1 MLVQSVS
8 AQRLQVSTQA
18 VVEAKPKAAEPFSK
32 KKEEEKPDV
41 KLLQEVLE
49 VAQEHFHIRDIGLK
63 FVVHEQTGRIK
74 VTVLDK
80 ETGEMIREV
89 PPQQIL
95 DLMAKID
102 EMMGMFYDQ
111 KA

>member
-1 MLVQSVS
+1 MLVESVS
-8 AQRLQVSTQA
+8 AQRPQVGPPA
-18 VVEAKPKAAEPFSK
+18 VVEAKPQDAEPSPG

-41 KLLQEVLE
+41 KLLQQVLD
-49 VAQEHFHIRDIGLK
+49 VAQEHFQVRDIGLQ
-63 FVVHEQTGRIK
+63 FTVHEQTGRVK

-80 ETGEMIREV
+80 ETGETIREV

-102 EMMGMFYDQ
+102 EMMGILYDQ

>member
-1 MLVQSVS
+1 MLIQPV
-8 AQRLQVSTQA
+8 AAERLQAGTQPI
-18 VVEAKPKAAEPFSK
+18 VQVKPKAEQPSPEK
-32 KKEEEKPDV
+32 KEEKPDV

-49 VAQEHFHIRDIGLK
+49 VVQEHFNILGIGLE
-63 FVVHEQTGRIK
+63 FAVHEPTGRIK

-89 PPQQIL
+89 PPQQVL

-102 EMMGMFYDQ
+102 EMMGILFDRW
-111 KA
+111 A